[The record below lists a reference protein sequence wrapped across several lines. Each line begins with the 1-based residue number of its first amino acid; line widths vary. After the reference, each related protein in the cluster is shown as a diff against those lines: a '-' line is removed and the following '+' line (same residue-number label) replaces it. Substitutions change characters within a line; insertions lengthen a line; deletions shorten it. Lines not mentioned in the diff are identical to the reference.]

1 MNFVPTQNEI
11 NKKELHNQLDE
22 FYRRIKLKAHF
33 QDILKQIDLSNKKY
47 RFERKSKYW
56 VLTKIHHTV
65 DTSIEATKKKDIN
78 EQLTKT

>member
-11 NKKELHNQLDE
+11 NKTELHNQLDE
-22 FYRRIKLKAHF
+22 FYRRIKLKTHF

-56 VLTKIHHTV
+56 VLTKIHQTV
-65 DTSIEATKKKDIN
+65 DTSIEATKKK
-78 EQLTKT
+78 T